1 MAVCV
6 RNSLSVK
13 CITRLPGR
21 VSHSGSG
28 PRSLLFIT
36 AHKRITSVS
45 QLWTSPTTKV
55 LIPTTAPY
63 NTAYLS
69 SFVPQ
74 PSQQAAFIS
83 SYTSKTS
90 CNDTTQAWTAGVN
103 YNQASPVST
112 SVNLPTS
119 SQRGSPL
126 ACKLPKRGWVR
137 SPPMRLQS
145 CLRVSFVPTWSLCCC
160 SRSSQC
166 LRSRSC
172 WCAGTFGRI
181 QGSRDQS
188 RCSPSSTSLSL
199 QVRISPRPFL
209 LRSSSIN

>member
-1 MAVCV
+1 MFEKSKPEDLYTEVMAVCV

-83 SYTSKTS
+83 SYTSQTS
-90 CNDTTQAWTAGVN
+90 CNDTKQAWTVGVN

-172 WCAGTFGRI
+172 
-181 QGSRDQS
+181 
-188 RCSPSSTSLSL
+188 
-199 QVRISPRPFL
+199 
-209 LRSSSIN
+209 